1 MKPDLSYL
9 LVPAPSWLA
18 VFFGITTLVTLALL
32 YRAVRAVSATGASRL
47 LLIGSGW
54 LLVLAVLAYADFFL
68 QLRSVPPHF
77 PVAIGP
83 PFLLIAGL
91 FSTST
96 GRGWLRQLPLSR
108 LTSLHTVRV
117 PVELTLY
124 GLYVYHQ
131 VPQLMTFEGRN
142 YDILAGL
149 TAPVAAYYA
158 FGQRPLPS
166 GWLLAWNVAALG
178 LVLNIVIHAVLSAP
192 LPFQQ
197 LAFDQP
203 NVGVLKLPYIWLPGI
218 IVPTVLF
225 CHAVAIFQLVTGM
238 PTTQPY
244 LNKSE

>member
-1 MKPDLSYL
+1 M
-9 LVPAPSWLA
+9 PAPSWLA

-124 GLYVYHQ
+124 GLYIYHQ
-131 VPQLMTFEGRN
+131 VPRVNDVRGAQLRHTGGVNSTRS
-142 YDILAGL
+142 GL
-149 TAPVAAYYA
+149 LA
-158 FGQRPLPS
+158 FGKRPLPS

-178 LVLNIVIHAVLSAP
+178 LVMNIVVHAVLSAP

-203 NVGVLKLPYIWLPGI
+203 NVGYLKLPYIWLPGI

-225 CHAVAIFQLVTGM
+225 CHGVAIIRLVTGIIL
-238 PTTQPY
+238 P
-244 LNKSE
+244 NRIE